1 MGVDSHNT
9 TIRHA
14 VNDLTWRTH
23 SCNSQVKTRPFQIFC
38 TYFYGCV
45 LWRINLNV
53 VHKVYTTR
61 NCVRKVWNV
70 HVAWRTNCDLVKYL
84 YGGLGI
90 KGKLLSRYLMF
101 YGSVCNSTNRH
112 TKLCAELCEFSNIP
126 AASNRCLLMAQ
137 LNIDR
142 LCFQDSSCI
151 MYTNN

>member
-1 MGVDSHNT
+1 MLSKF
-9 TIRHA
+9 A
-14 VNDLTWRTH
+14 
-23 SCNSQVKTRPFQIFC
+23 SCNSQVKTRHFRIFC

-53 VHKVYTTR
+53 VHTFYIDTTWR
-61 NCVRKVWNV
+61 NCVRKVWKV
-70 HVAWRTNCDLVKYL
+70 PWRTYCDLFKYL

-90 KGKLLSRYLMF
+90 KGELLSRYLMI

-112 TKLCAELCEFSNIP
+112 TKLFAELCEFSKIP

-142 LCFQDSSCI
+142 LCFQDSSCK
-151 MYTNN
+151 MYKNN